1 MSKKDEELKNLT
13 QEIKGMKENKY
24 YQREIKMIKE
34 QNERMEEML
43 QTILSGADR
52 VRR

>member
-34 QNERMEEML
+34 QNEEIKELLMRMS
-43 QTILSGADR
+43 SGAGR
-52 VRR
+52 VKR